1 MLFNLGVTMK
11 QSLVKNITF
20 IFSFIVLSSCSTSP
34 TGRSQFVLLPESQ
47 MASMG
52 ASAFKDM
59 KSKTKISTDKKTN
72 DYVNC
77 IVQPM
82 LKIAGPVEGVESW
95 EVVVFDDKQ
104 VNAFALPGG
113 RIGVYTGIIQVAENA
128 DQLAAV
134 IGHEIGHVMAKHGNE
149 RVSQSFAINGG
160 LMAAGLALK
169 NKNKNYGLILAGIGV
184 GAQFGILL
192 PFSRAHETESD
203 LIGMDLMAQAGFD
216 PRESAKLWENMK
228 KASGGKAPPEF
239 MSTHPSNDTR
249 IKNLTE
255 NFPKAMPFYEKRKA
269 QGPLPKCII

>member
-1 MLFNLGVTMK
+1 MIRIFGLF
-11 QSLVKNITF
+11 S
-20 IFSFIVLSSCSTSP
+20 IFLFVASCATSP

-59 KSKTKISTDKKTN
+59 KTKTKVSTDPKVN
-72 DYVNC
+72 EYVNC

-82 LKIAGPVEGVESW
+82 LKITGPVEGVDQW

-113 RIGVYTGIIQVAENA
+113 RIGIYTGIIKVAETP

-134 IGHEIGHVMAKHGNE
+134 VGHEIGHVMAKHGNE
-149 RVSQSFAINGG
+149 RVSQAFAVNGG
-160 LMAAGLALK
+160 LLAAGLALK
-169 NKNKNYGLILAGIGV
+169 NKNKNYALILAGVGV

-192 PFSRAHETESD
+192 PFSRAHESEAD
-203 LIGMDLMAQAGFD
+203 IIGLDLMAQAGFD
-216 PRESAKLWENMK
+216 PRESVKLWQNMA

-239 MSTHPSNDTR
+239 MSTHPSNETR
-249 IKNLTE
+249 IKNLSSH
-255 NFPKAMPFYEKRKA
+255 FPKAMPFYEKRKA
-269 QGPLPKCII
+269 QGPTPNCKI